1 MALCLI
7 RQTRFEDGIAC
18 LTSLLHYAPDN
29 LRAHYLRGKAFKS
42 INEYQIALWDFD
54 KALSL
59 VQIGQFVETE
69 RSLRQLKEE
78 AERLLETQRVEE
90 VMISKKPH
98 CERISDDS
106 DSNSSSLERMIQFM
120 ENNTS
125 DN

>member
-1 MALCLI
+1 
-7 RQTRFEDGIAC
+7 
-18 LTSLLHYAPDN
+18 
-29 LRAHYLRGKAFKS
+29 
-42 INEYQIALWDFD
+42 LWDFD

-59 VQIGQFVETE
+59 VQNGQFVETE

-120 ENNTS
+120 ESNTS